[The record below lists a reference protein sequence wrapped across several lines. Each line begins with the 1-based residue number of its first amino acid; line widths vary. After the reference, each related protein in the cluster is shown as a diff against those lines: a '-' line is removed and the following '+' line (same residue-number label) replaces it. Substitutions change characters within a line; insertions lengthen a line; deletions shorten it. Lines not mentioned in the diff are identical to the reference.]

1 MVKEWIKAFCEEI
14 IKRNLNIT
22 WQLPT
27 GTRSEA
33 IDDEIASLLK
43 KSGMTSMAYA
53 PESGSEETRRFIKK
67 RMKTENLFK
76 SIVSASKAKL
86 NIAVFIVIGFPH
98 DNNKNLMEN
107 VKFIKRLAAEGVTD
121 VSVGYYIA
129 LPGTQLLIIYLTQ
142 EKSLL
147 TKVILVIF

>member
-1 MVKEWIKAFCEEI
+1 
-14 IKRNLNIT
+14 
-22 WQLPT
+22 
-27 GTRSEA
+27 
-33 IDDEIASLLK
+33 
-43 KSGMTSMAYA
+43 MAYA

-107 VKFIKRLAAEGVTD
+107 VKFIKRLAAEE
-121 VSVGYYIA
+121 
-129 LPGTQLLIIYLTQ
+129 LLMCQLGIICFTWN
-142 EKSLL
+142 
-147 TKVILVIF
+147 TTF